1 MIQNLALE
9 FVRVTEAAA
18 IASAKFIGKGD
29 SIAADQAAVD
39 AMRKAFNSV
48 DIDGEV
54 VIGEGE
60 RDEAPM
66 LFIGEKV
73 GKATGGEATSSRAT
87 NHCPHVDIALDP
99 LEGTSICAKAGYGA
113 LSVLAVAPQKSLLH
127 APDTYMDKIAVG
139 PEGCHAVCIE
149 ESPTKN
155 IQSLS
160 KALKKDVSDITV
172 TILNRPRHKEL
183 LAEVRKTKA
192 RVQLIDDG
200 DVSAAIMAAQKNS
213 GVDLLLG
220 IGGAPEG
227 VLAAVALK
235 CLGGKFEG
243 QLKFRNAQEKE
254 RSITMGLKNPDQVL
268 KSEKL
273 VSSDDILFIAT
284 GVTNGPLLK
293 GVQFSSEFGIKT
305 FSMVI
310 HPETV
315 RYIENIYHL
324 NKIVM

>member
-1 MIQNLALE
+1 MNKNLVLE
-9 FVRVTEAAA
+9 FVKVTEAAA
-18 IASAKFIGKGD
+18 VASAGFIGKGD

-39 AMRKAFNSV
+39 AMRKAFNS
-48 DIDGEV
+48 INMAGEV

-73 GKATGGEATSSRAT
+73 GNFTDGS
-87 NHCPHVDIALDP
+87 PQVDIALDP

-113 LSVLAVAPQKSLLH
+113 LSVLAVAPKKNLLH

-139 PEGCHAVCIE
+139 PKGCDAVCIE
-149 ESPTKN
+149 DSPTKN
-155 IQSLS
+155 IQSLA
-160 KALKKDVSDITV
+160 KALKKKVSDITV
-172 TILNRPRHKEL
+172 VILNRPRHKEL

-192 RVQLIDDG
+192 CVQLIDDG
-200 DVSAAIMAAQKNS
+200 DVSAAIMAAQENS

-235 CLGGKFEG
+235 CLGGNFEG
-243 QLKFRNAQEKE
+243 QLKLRNSEERE
-254 RSITMGLKNPDQVL
+254 RSIAMGLKNPDQNL
-268 KSEKL
+268 KLKDL
-273 VSSDDILFIAT
+273 VSSNDIIFIAT
-284 GVTNGPLLK
+284 GVTDGPLLK
-293 GVQFSSEFGIKT
+293 GVHLLESRIRT

-310 HPETV
+310 QPGTV
-315 RYIENIYHL
+315 RYIETIHQQN
-324 NKIVM
+324 

>member
-1 MIQNLALE
+1 
-9 FVRVTEAAA
+9 
-18 IASAKFIGKGD
+18 
-29 SIAADQAAVD
+29 
-39 AMRKAFNSV
+39 MRKAFNRV

-73 GKATGGEATSSRAT
+73 GKSTKNA
-87 NHCPHVDIALDP
+87 PQVDIALDP

-113 LSVLAVAPQKSLLH
+113 LSVLAIAPQKSLLH

-139 PEGCHAVCIE
+139 PEGCHAVQIE
-149 ESPTKN
+149 NSPTEN
-155 IQSLS
+155 IHSLAE
-160 KALKKDVSDITV
+160 ALEKDVSDITV

-213 GVDLLLG
+213 GIDLLLG

-243 QLKFRNAQEKE
+243 QLKLRNAQERE
-254 RSITMGLKNPDQVL
+254 RAVSMGLKDPDQIL
-268 KSEKL
+268 RLEGL
-273 VSSDDILFIAT
+273 VSSDDIMFVAT
-284 GVTNGPLLK
+284 GVTDGPLLK
-293 GVQFSSEFGIKT
+293 GVSFFSESGAGVET
-305 FSMVI
+305 FSIVI
-310 HPETV
+310 QPGTV
-315 RYIENIYHL
+315 RYIKNIHQSD
-324 NKIVM
+324 KIVI

>member
-1 MIQNLALE
+1 MNKNFALD

-18 IASAKFIGKGD
+18 IASTKFIGKGD

-39 AMRKAFNSV
+39 AMRKAFNRV

-73 GKATGGEATSSRAT
+73 GKSTKNA
-87 NHCPHVDIALDP
+87 PQVDIALDP

-113 LSVLAVAPQKSLLH
+113 LSVLAIAPQKSLLH

-139 PEGCHAVCIE
+139 PEGYHAVQIE
-149 ESPTKN
+149 NSPTEN
-155 IQSLS
+155 IHSLAE
-160 KALKKDVSDITV
+160 ALEKDVSDITV

-213 GVDLLLG
+213 GIDLLLG

-243 QLKFRNAQEKE
+243 QLKLRNAQERE
-254 RSITMGLKNPDQVL
+254 RAVSMGLKDPDQIL
-268 KSEKL
+268 RLEGL
-273 VSSDDILFIAT
+273 VSSDDIMFVAT
-284 GVTNGPLLK
+284 GVTDGPLLK
-293 GVQFSSEFGIKT
+293 GVSFFSEPGIKT
-305 FSMVI
+305 FSIVI
-310 HPETV
+310 QPGIV
-315 RYIENIYHL
+315 RYIENIHQSD
-324 NKIVM
+324 KIVI